1 MKPGSVEARNHR
13 QVQGAPIKD
22 GVMAIA
28 DESYFDW
35 PLLPEARVP
44 SMLRLRGTRPSYLG
58 SSRRRPDRNR
68 RERRNDSKD
77 AAPWEKVAQLGATAS
92 DYTDASY
99 RSGMR
104 SSYRVRAVNS
114 GGTSAY
120 SNIVRLPGAA
130 INTVVR

>member
-1 MKPGSVEARNHR
+1 MKPVAWKHGTTDT
-13 QVQGAPIKD
+13 VQGAPIKD

-35 PLLPEARVP
+35 PLLPEAP
-44 SMLRLRGTRPSYLG
+44 SSLDASITGNAAKLTWEVHGGGPTG
-58 SSRRRPDRNR
+58 IVV
-68 RERRNDSKD
+68 ERRNDSKD

-120 SNIVRLPGAA
+120 SNIVRLPAQ
-130 INTVVR
+130 R